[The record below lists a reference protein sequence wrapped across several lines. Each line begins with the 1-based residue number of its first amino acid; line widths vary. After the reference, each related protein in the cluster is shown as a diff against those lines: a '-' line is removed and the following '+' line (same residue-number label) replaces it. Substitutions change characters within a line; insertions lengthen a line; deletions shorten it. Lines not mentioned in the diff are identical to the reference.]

1 MRTAICMAVGFA
13 ALVSGVPAS
22 FAQDSGVLDQG
33 KPAGTG
39 GKAGISI
46 AVPIGKISVGAES
59 LEGEPIYVRRS
70 TVREGIT
77 VVEVSTTP
85 FMPDPSS
92 GQQVAQLVLR
102 PDQPA
107 GW

>member
-1 MRTAICMAVGFA
+1 MRTAISMAVGFA
-13 ALVSGVPAS
+13 ALVSEVPAS
-22 FAQDSGVLDQG
+22 LAQDSGVLDQG
-33 KPAGTG
+33 KLAGTRSN
-39 GKAGISI
+39 AGISI
-46 AVPIGKISVGAES
+46 DVPIGKISVGAGS

-77 VVEVSTTP
+77 IVEVSTTP
-85 FMPDPSS
+85 FVPVLSS
-92 GQQVAQLVLR
+92 GEQVAQLVVR

>member
-1 MRTAICMAVGFA
+1 MRTAISMAVGFA
-13 ALVSGVPAS
+13 ALVSEVPAS
-22 FAQDSGVLDQG
+22 LAQDSGVLDQG
-33 KPAGTG
+33 KPAGTSN
-39 GKAGISI
+39 AGISI
-46 AVPIGKISVGAES
+46 AVPIGKISVGAGS

-77 VVEVSTTP
+77 IVEVSTTP
-85 FMPDPSS
+85 FVPVLSS
-92 GQQVAQLVLR
+92 GEQVAQLVVR